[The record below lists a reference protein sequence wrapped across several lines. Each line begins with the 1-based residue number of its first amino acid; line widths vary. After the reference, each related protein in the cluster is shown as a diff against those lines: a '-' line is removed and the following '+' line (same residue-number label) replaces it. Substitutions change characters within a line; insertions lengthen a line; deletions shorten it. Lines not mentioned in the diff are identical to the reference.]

1 MSAASPITASI
12 VLDADGIRHGHLR
25 LPHSHDGSAWGH
37 VMIPI
42 TVARNG
48 DGPTAL
54 LTGGSHGDEY
64 EGPLALMELANA
76 LEPARMAGRVI
87 ILPAMNHP
95 AFAAARRTSP
105 IDGGNLNRVFPGA
118 PDGTVT
124 EKIAHYVASEIL
136 PRADIVLDIHSGGK
150 TLDFIPFA
158 AIHETGDPSQT
169 EAARAAM
176 EAFGA
181 PHAMIMRELDPAG
194 MFDTVAE
201 QAGKVFVTTELGGGG
216 TATAASVGIARR
228 GVRNLLIHAGIVD
241 GTIDHTP
248 SRLLSMDHDGCFH
261 LSPGAGILE
270 PCRDLGVMVQ
280 EGELIARIWP
290 ADRTG
295 VAPAEIAALSSGLL
309 AGRHFP
315 GLIAMGDCLA
325 VIARPVG

>member
-1 MSAASPITASI
+1 MTAANPIMPS
-12 VLDADGIRHGHLR
+12 VDLDADGIRHGHLR
-25 LPHSHDGSAWGH
+25 LPHSHDSSAWGH

-64 EGPLALMELANA
+64 EGPLALMALANELQA
-76 LEPARMAGRVI
+76 DRMAGRVV

-105 IDGGNLNRVFPGA
+105 IDGGNLNRLFPGA

-124 EKIAHYVASEIL
+124 EKIAHYVTRELL

-150 TLDFIPFA
+150 TLDFVPFA
-158 AIHETGDPSQT
+158 ATHDTGDAAQT

-176 EAFGA
+176 AAFCA

-201 QAGKVFVTTELGGGG
+201 QAGKVFLTTELGGGG
-216 TATAASVGIARR
+216 TATAESVAIARR
-228 GVRNLLIHAGIVD
+228 GVRNLLIHAGIME
-241 GTIDHTP
+241 GTIDQAP
-248 SRLLSMDHDGCFH
+248 SRLLSMDHPGCFH
-261 LSPGAGILE
+261 LSPGAGVLE
-270 PCRDLGVMVQ
+270 PCRDLGAMVE
-280 EGELIARIWP
+280 EGEPIARIWP
-290 ADRTG
+290 TDRTG
-295 VAPAEIAALSSGLL
+295 AAPVEITALSSGLL

-315 GLIAMGDCLA
+315 GLVGMGDCLA
-325 VIARPVG
+325 VIARPAD